1 MRGRLDRSEAERVR
15 YQHAMQFVTHEMR
28 TPLTAIRGS
37 SEPMSAIP
45 RRERRKQIAQ
55 PFVRIQRLGQ

>member
-1 MRGRLDRSEAERVR
+1 
-15 YQHAMQFVTHEMR
+15 
-28 TPLTAIRGS
+28 
-37 SEPMSAIP
+37 MSAIP